1 MSNANDSLPPQA
13 TPGRPNSHTRLLRQ
27 MFIHQVVFALLIGS
41 LNIYNYIQGAPWW
54 ALWPSM
60 IWGVVLTI
68 HVCIVRS
75 ITVDETWVDERAL
88 ELREHSYD
96 FDHMRDVERRITES
110 DFSVVPREERNK
122 NRKS

>member
-1 MSNANDSLPPQA
+1 
-13 TPGRPNSHTRLLRQ
+13 
-27 MFIHQVVFALLIGS
+27 MFIHQAVFVVVIGG

-60 IWGVVLTI
+60 GWGVLITI

-75 ITVDETWVDERAL
+75 ITVDEAWVDERAM

-96 FDHMRDVERRITES
+96 FDHMRDLEHRIVES
-110 DFSVVPREERNK
+110 DFSVVPPGERKNNNK
-122 NRKS
+122 PEDI